1 MPFCLA
7 ANSIA
12 TEMMMSNFTV
22 RLTQQQMLKLE
33 EVAARLKITA
43 EELARIGIEDLLAR
57 PDNEFQ
63 QAADYVLK
71 KNAELY
77 RRLG

>member
-1 MPFCLA
+1 
-7 ANSIA
+7 
-12 TEMMMSNFTV
+12 MSNFTV
-22 RLTQQQMLKLE
+22 RLTQEQMLKLE
-33 EVAARLKITA
+33 EIAGRLKITA

-71 KNAELY
+71 KNADLY

>member
-1 MPFCLA
+1 
-7 ANSIA
+7 
-12 TEMMMSNFTV
+12 MSNFTV
-22 RLTQQQMLKLE
+22 RLTQKQMLKLE

-57 PDNEFQ
+57 PDHEFQ

-77 RRLG
+77 RRLS

>member
-1 MPFCLA
+1 
-7 ANSIA
+7 
-12 TEMMMSNFTV
+12 MSNFTV
-22 RLTQQQMLKLE
+22 RLTQEQMLKLA

-43 EELARIGIEDLLAR
+43 EELARIGIEELLAH

-71 KNAELY
+71 KNADLY

>member
-1 MPFCLA
+1 
-7 ANSIA
+7 
-12 TEMMMSNFTV
+12 
-22 RLTQQQMLKLE
+22 MLKLE
-33 EVAARLKITA
+33 EIAARLKITA

>member
-1 MPFCLA
+1 
-7 ANSIA
+7 
-12 TEMMMSNFTV
+12 
-22 RLTQQQMLKLE
+22 MLKLE
-33 EVAARLKITA
+33 EIAARLKITA
-43 EELARIGIEDLLAR
+43 EELARIGIEDLLAH

-71 KNAELY
+71 KNADLY